1 MIVNKLRGSS
11 NNKSPQLKDTLKMF
25 YNPHDNQPGERQVL
39 AIPSINMQDQLNI
52 FNKNLD
58 LTNSSASQSM
68 AITQNQFYIN

>member
-1 MIVNKLRGSS
+1 
-11 NNKSPQLKDTLKMF
+11 MF
-25 YNPHDNQPGERQVL
+25 YNPHDNLPGERQVL